1 MVRISRIF
9 YGGYIPN
16 NDVLLKLNVS
26 RFYFNGVKTLYTPTN
41 SNNGLGKI
49 KGKTQKKGVIYPGV
63 EVSVFKRSDKTPLWT
78 VRSKSDGSY
87 EFRNILKGLEC
98 FVVGFDPEQ
107 NYNAVI
113 SDKLVAK

>member
-16 NDVLLKLNVS
+16 NDLLVKLNVS
-26 RFYFNGVKTLYTPTN
+26 RLHFKGVKTLYIPIN

-49 KGKTQKKGVIYPGV
+49 KGETQKKGVIYPGV

-78 VRSKSDGSY
+78 VLSKSDGSY

-98 FVVGFDPEQ
+98 FVVGFDPNGQ
-107 NYNAVI
+107 YNAVI

>member
-16 NDVLLKLNVS
+16 LDLLVKLNVS
-26 RFYFNGVKTLYTPTN
+26 RFYFNSVKTIYTPAN

-49 KGKTQKKGVIYPGV
+49 KGVTQKKGLTYPNV
-63 EVSVFKRSDKTPLWT
+63 EVSVFNRTDKTLLWT
-78 VRSKSDGSY
+78 VRSKQDGSY

-113 SDKLVAK
+113 SDKVVAK